1 MSPANVLATMCRSF
15 TIEPDPESPTYLRYP
30 GLARPWAFQGRLW
43 ATDGQIL
50 ASCDLADA
58 GVAEED
64 WQPAGRVPPNPGGVV
79 PPMLSMTHDRVNFEE
94 FVADDPA
101 AISARHVAALRRLK
115 VADIWIPSAD
125 CTSATTVAVCMAG
138 PIMIVLIC
146 KVSQR
151 AKGGQP

>member
-1 MSPANVLATMCRSF
+1 MCRSF
-15 TIEPDPESPTYLRYP
+15 TIDPDPESPTFLRYP
-30 GLARPWAFQGRLW
+30 GLFRPWAHQGRLW

-58 GVAEED
+58 GVTEED
-64 WQPAGRVPPNPGGVV
+64 WRPVGRVPPNPGGAI
-79 PPMLSMTHDRVNFEE
+79 PPTLSMTHDRVSFEE

-101 AISARHVAALRRLK
+101 AISARHVATLRRLK